1 MKLNENLKSLLALF
15 TKHAPTGAALLDYI
29 ERQDEY
35 IVLYRHDANA
45 CTPYIVHHL
54 NSNGLYFGRYYS
66 DETLARMEFNGM
78 K

>member
-1 MKLNENLKSLLALF
+1 MKLNENLLALF
-15 TKHAPTGAALLDYI
+15 AKHAPTGAALLDYI

-35 IVLYRHDANA
+35 IVLYRHDANI

-66 DETLARMEFNGM
+66 DETLAKMEFNGM

>member
-1 MKLNENLKSLLALF
+1 MKLNENLLTLF
-15 TKHAPTGAALLDYI
+15 AKHAPTGAALLDYI

-35 IVLYRHDANA
+35 IVLYRHDANV

-66 DETLARMEFNGM
+66 DETLARMDFSEM
-78 K
+78 R